1 MKTMAVMQ
9 VVSNLEVGGA
19 QEVVRTLAD
28 FLARNGCVS
37 VVCSFA
43 DGPLRAEIE
52 QHGIPVEILP
62 ERRHSVTALPL
73 FLHEMIRTR
82 SALAALVKKYEVD
95 VIQTHLL
102 RSLDF
107 LVLSLQS
114 RSGPMVF
121 WTFHNALF
129 DLREDH
135 LQKHKWL
142 LKPKRTAHHI
152 LYQFGSRVASGLIAV
167 SEDVRKAVL
176 DTMPGIP
183 DEKISVI
190 SNRVDVSRY
199 GKCRRRDEIRAGLG
213 FGDTE
218 HLMTVVAILKTQKG
232 HTVLLNALAKVA
244 AKHPHLHLLIAG
256 DGELRRDLEDQVR
269 EVRLEGRV
277 HFLGT
282 RKDIPDLLSASDS
295 FVLPSLWEGM
305 PMALIEAMA
314 SGLPVVATD
323 VSGTREVM
331 VHGETGLMVPPGD
344 PEKLAQAIDQI
355 LSNPAQAQ
363 AMGMAGRRRV
373 EANFSAQTQVKEYIA
388 LFERNQTNRARR
400 LVPISGE

>member
-37 VVCSFA
+37 VVCSFS
-43 DGPLRAEIE
+43 DGPLRTEIE
-52 QHGIPVEILP
+52 RHGIPVEILP
-62 ERRHSVTALPL
+62 ERRHSVVALPL
-73 FLHEMIRTR
+73 FLHEMTRTR
-82 SALAALVKKYEVD
+82 RALAALVKKYGVD

-114 RSGPMVF
+114 RSGPLVF

-135 LQKHKWL
+135 LEKHKWL
-142 LKPKRTAHHI
+142 LKPKRTAHHL
-152 LYQFGSRVASGLIAV
+152 LYQLGSRVVSGLIAV
-167 SEDVRKAVL
+167 SEDVRAAVL
-176 DTMPGIP
+176 DTMPGIQR
-183 DEKISVI
+183 DKISVI

-199 GKCRRRDEIRAGLG
+199 GKSRRRDEIRAELG
-213 FGDTE
+213 FGEAE
-218 HLMTVVAILKTQKG
+218 HLMTVMAILKTQKG
-232 HTVLLNALAKVA
+232 HAVLLNALAKISA
-244 AKHPHLHLLIAG
+244 RHPHLHVLIAG
-256 DGELRRDLEDQVR
+256 DGELRENLESQAR
-269 EVRLEGRV
+269 EMSLEGQV

-344 PEKLAQAIDQI
+344 AEQLARAIDQI
-355 LSNPAQAQ
+355 LLDPARAR
-363 AMGMAGRRRV
+363 AMGAAGRRRI
-373 EANFSAQTQVKEYIA
+373 EASFSAQTQAKEYIA
-388 LFERNQTNRARR
+388 LFERILANRVRR

>member
-1 MKTMAVMQ
+1 MKTMGVMQ
-9 VVSNLEVGGA
+9 VISNLEVGGA

-52 QHGIPVEILP
+52 RLGIPVEILP
-62 ERRHSVTALPL
+62 DRRHSVLALP
-73 FLHEMIRTR
+73 FFIHEMIRTR
-82 SALAALVKKYEVD
+82 RTLAALVKKYEVD

-107 LVLSLQS
+107 LVLSLQT
-114 RSGPMVF
+114 RSGPLVF

-135 LQKHKWL
+135 LDRHKWL
-142 LKPKRTAHHI
+142 LKPKRAAHHF
-152 LYQFGSRVASGLIAV
+152 LYELGSRIASGLIAV
-167 SEDVRKAVL
+167 SEDVRKSVL
-176 DTMPGIP
+176 DTMPRIP
-183 DEKISVI
+183 SEKISVI

-199 GKCRRRDEIRAGLG
+199 GRDHRRDAFRAALG
-213 FGDTE
+213 FGDAE

-232 HTVLLNALAKVA
+232 HAVLLEALAKIA
-244 AKHPHLHLLIAG
+244 AGYPHLHVLIAG
-256 DGELRRDLEDQVR
+256 DGELRADLEERTR
-269 EVRLEGRV
+269 ELRLESQV

-282 RKDIPDLLSASDS
+282 RKDIPDLLAASDS

-331 VHGETGLMVPPGD
+331 IPGETGLMVPPND
-344 PEKLAQAIDQI
+344 PDQLARAIEEI
-355 LSNPAQAQ
+355 LANPARAR
-363 AMGMAGRRRV
+363 AMGAAGRRRV
-373 EANFSAQTQVKEYIA
+373 EASFSAQSQVNEYLA
-388 LFERNQTNRARR
+388 LFERNRSNRIRR
-400 LVPISGE
+400 LAPISGG

>member
-1 MKTMAVMQ
+1 
-9 VVSNLEVGGA
+9 
-19 QEVVRTLAD
+19 VVRTLAD

-37 VVCSFA
+37 VVCSFS

-52 QHGIPVEILP
+52 RHGIPVEILP
-62 ERRHSVTALPL
+62 ERRYSVIAFPL
-73 FLHEMIRTR
+73 FIREMIRTR
-82 SALAALVKKYEVD
+82 RTLAALVKKYEVD

-107 LVLSLQS
+107 LVLSLQT
-114 RSGPMVF
+114 RAGPLVF

-135 LQKHKWL
+135 LDKHKWL
-142 LKPKRTAHHI
+142 LRPKRAAHHFF
-152 LYQFGSRVASGLIAV
+152 YQLGSRIASGLIAV

-176 DTMPGIP
+176 DAMPGIP
-183 DEKISVI
+183 PEKISVI

-199 GKCRRRDEIRAGLG
+199 GRCRRRDEIRAALG
-213 FGDTE
+213 FGDVE

-232 HTVLLNALAKVA
+232 HAVLLDALAKVA
-244 AKHPHLHLLIAG
+244 GKHPQLHVLIAG
-256 DGELRRDLEDQVR
+256 DGELRPELENRSR
-269 EVRLEGRV
+269 ELHLESQV

-331 VHGETGLMVPPGD
+331 VDGETGLMVPPGD
-344 PEKLAQAIDQI
+344 PDQLAQAIDQI
-355 LSNPAQAQ
+355 LSNPAQAD
-363 AMGMAGRRRV
+363 AMGAAGRRRV
-373 EANFSAQTQVKEYIA
+373 ETSFSAQTQAKEYLA
-388 LFERNQTNRARR
+388 LFERIQSSRTRR